1 MPNTS
6 QADILKSSDLLLAA
20 AEVHKDEPGVGDL
33 MIQLA
38 DASAGAKE
46 SLFRRNSH
54 RGQQQQA
61 SRDLDR
67 FLVLVRSLSE
77 RLRFVLKGRFGPTA
91 EKLAEFG
98 LLPRR
103 PPAKPKPAENP
114 PEQAQSAT
122 QAATPAADS
131 KT

>member
-6 QADILKSSDLLLAA
+6 QADVLKNSDLLLAA
-20 AEVHKDEPGVGDL
+20 AEVYKEEPGVGDL

-38 DASAGAKE
+38 DATGGAKE
-46 SLFRRNSH
+46 ALFRRNSH

-61 SRDLDR
+61 SRDLDQ
-67 FLVLVRSLSE
+67 LLITVKSLSE
-77 RLRFVLKGRFGPTA
+77 RLRFVVKGRFGPAA
-91 EKLAEFG
+91 ERLAEFG

-103 PPAKPKPAENP
+103 PPAKPKPKENP

-131 KT
+131 TT

>member
-1 MPNTS
+1 
-6 QADILKSSDLLLAA
+6 
-20 AEVHKDEPGVGDL
+20 

-38 DASAGAKE
+38 GATAGAKE
-46 SLFRRNSH
+46 ALFRRNSH

-67 FLVLVRSLSE
+67 FLVMVKGLSE
-77 RLRFVLKGRFGPTA
+77 RLRFIVKGRFGPAA

-98 LLPRR
+98 LMPRR
-103 PPAKPKPAENP
+103 PAAKPKPIENP
-114 PEQAQSAT
+114 PEQVQSAT

-131 KT
+131 TN

>member
-6 QADILKSSDLLLAA
+6 QADVLKNTDQLVAG
-20 AEVHKDEPGVGDL
+20 AEAYKDEPGVGDL
-33 MIQLA
+33 VIQVS
-38 DASAGAKE
+38 DALAGAKE
-46 SLFRRNSH
+46 ALFRRNFH

-61 SRDLDR
+61 SRDLDQ
-67 FLVLVRSLSE
+67 FLVTLRSLSE
-77 RLRFVLKGRFGPTA
+77 RLRFVLKGRFGPIS

-103 PPAKPKPAENP
+103 PPAKPKLKEIP

-122 QAATPAADS
+122 QAAIPAADS
-131 KT
+131 AN